1 MWLRQIKEFSEEVV
15 TDQTALKTLLE
26 VPTNKKV
33 KIVNIVGGRGAR
45 KQLAQFGIGIGS
57 IVKVKRNAPFAGPLL
72 IENHGMA
79 VALGRGV
86 AAKILVE
93 EI

>member
-1 MWLRQIKEFSEEVV
+1 MAEQKGF
-15 TDQTALKTLLE
+15 KTLLE
-26 VPTNKKV
+26 VPTNKMV

-57 IVKVKRNAPFAGPLL
+57 VIKVKRNAPFAGPLL
-72 IENHGMA
+72 VENQGMS

-93 EI
+93 EL